1 METMILVCGALL
13 GFFSVAFGA
22 YSEHSLRPIVTDE
35 IFRSLM
41 TAIRYNQINAVITSA
56 IGIAIA
62 IGGKLPLQ
70 NLGEMRMFRL
80 SGYLFILGTLLFSF
94 SIYLSVIINLPNLVY
109 LTPFGGITMMIAW
122 LTLVTSG
129 LLALKKTTVAGKTL
143 ES

>member
-22 YSEHSLRPIVTDE
+22 YSEHALRPIVTDE

-41 TAIRYNQINAVITSA
+41 TAIRYNQINAVIISA

-70 NLGEMRMFRL
+70 NLGEMRTFRL

-122 LTLVTSG
+122 LTLVVSA
-129 LLALKKTTVAGKTL
+129 LLALKKTTVTGKTL

>member
-1 METMILVCGALL
+1 MILVCGALL

-22 YSEHSLRPIVTDE
+22 YSEHALRPIVTDE

-41 TAIRYNQINAVITSA
+41 TAIRYNQINAVIISA

-70 NLGEMRMFRL
+70 NLGEMRTFRL

-94 SIYLSVIINLPNLVY
+94 SIYLSVIMNLPKLVY
-109 LTPFGGITMMIAW
+109 LTPFGGITIMIAW
-122 LTLVTSG
+122 LTLVASG
-129 LLALKKTTVAGKTL
+129 LLVLKNTNGSRKSL
-143 ES
+143 EA

>member
-1 METMILVCGALL
+1 METMLLVCGALL

-22 YSEHSLRPIVTDE
+22 YSEHALRPIVTDE

-41 TAIRYNQINAVITSA
+41 TAIRYNQINAVIISA

-70 NLGEMRMFRL
+70 NLGEMRTFRL

-122 LTLVTSG
+122 LTLVVSA
-129 LLALKKTTVAGKTL
+129 LFVLKKTTVTGKTL

>member
-1 METMILVCGALL
+1 VETMILVCGALL

-22 YSEHSLRPIVTDE
+22 YSEHALRPIVTDE

-41 TAIRYNQINAVITSA
+41 TAIRYNQINAVIISA

-70 NLGEMRMFRL
+70 NLGEMRTFRL

-122 LTLVTSG
+122 LTLVVSA
-129 LLALKKTTVAGKTL
+129 LLVLKKTTVTGKTL

>member
-1 METMILVCGALL
+1 MENMILVCGALL

-41 TAIRYNQINAVITSA
+41 TAIRYNQINAVIISA

-70 NLGEMRMFRL
+70 NLGEMRTFRL

-122 LTLVTSG
+122 LTLVVSA
-129 LLALKKTTVAGKTL
+129 LLVLKKTTVTGKTL

>member
-1 METMILVCGALL
+1 VETMILVCGALL

-22 YSEHSLRPIVTDE
+22 YSEHALRPIVTDE

-41 TAIRYNQINAVITSA
+41 TAIRYNQINAVIISA

-70 NLGEMRMFRL
+70 NLGEMRTFRL

-122 LTLVTSG
+122 LTLVVSA
-129 LLALKKTTVAGKTL
+129 LLALKKTTVTGKTL

>member
-1 METMILVCGALL
+1 MILVCGALL

-22 YSEHSLRPIVTDE
+22 YSEHALRPIVTDE

-41 TAIRYNQINAVITSA
+41 TAIRYNQINAVIISA

-70 NLGEMRMFRL
+70 NLGEMRTFRL

-122 LTLVTSG
+122 LTLVVSA
-129 LLALKKTTVAGKTL
+129 LLVLKKTTVTGKTL

>member
-1 METMILVCGALL
+1 
-13 GFFSVAFGA
+13 
-22 YSEHSLRPIVTDE
+22 
-35 IFRSLM
+35 M

-70 NLGEMRMFRL
+70 NLGEMRTFRL

-122 LTLVTSG
+122 LTLVVSA
-129 LLALKKTTVAGKTL
+129 LLVLKKTTVTGKTL

>member
-70 NLGEMRMFRL
+70 NLGEMRTFRL

-94 SIYLSVIINLPNLVY
+94 SIYLSVIMNLPNLVY
-109 LTPFGGITMMIAW
+109 LTPFGGITIMIAW
-122 LTLVTSG
+122 LTLVASG